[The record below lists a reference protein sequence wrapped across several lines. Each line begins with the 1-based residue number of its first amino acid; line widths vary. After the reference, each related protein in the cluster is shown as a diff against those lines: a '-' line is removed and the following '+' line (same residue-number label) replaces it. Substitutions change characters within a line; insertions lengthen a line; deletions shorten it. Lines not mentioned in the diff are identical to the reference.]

1 MSEVAGAVA
10 RAPRGVSPGRL
21 ALRRLRADRTS
32 LAFLALFGVVL
43 VCCLAAPLWA
53 HWVAHTTASANHLTD
68 TIRLGGRTVDV
79 VSTDGVPIGPTWHGR
94 FFLGADENGRDIMVR
109 LLYGGRTS
117 LAIGFGAAVLT
128 TVIALLVGLVAGF
141 FRGWVDAV
149 LARVLDVVW
158 AYPVVLLGIA
168 LGTALAL
175 GGLQI
180 GPLELS
186 GTSIAIP
193 LLIIGV
199 VYVPY
204 VARPVRAQV
213 LALRE
218 REFVDAARVQGAGP
232 WQIMFGELLPNLVTT
247 AIVFFP
253 LMIANAILLEAALS
267 FLGAGVQPPA
277 PSWGRMLGDGVQLIT
292 SAPHLTIVPGLV
304 LVVCVLSLNVFG
316 DGVREALDPRA
327 RTRVER

>member
-1 MSEVAGAVA
+1 VSEVAIGAA
-10 RAPRGVSPGRL
+10 PPRGVSPGRL
-21 ALRRLRADRTS
+21 ALRRLRRDRTA
-32 LAFLALFGVVL
+32 LAFLGVFAIVL
-43 VCCLAAPLWA
+43 VACLAAPLWA
-53 HWVAHTTASANHLTD
+53 DHVAHTTPSANHLTEQVRVD
-68 TIRLGGRTVDV
+68 GRTVDV
-79 VSTDGVPIGPTWHGR
+79 VSVDGVPIGPTWQGR
-94 FFLGADENGRDIMVR
+94 FFLGADQNGRDIMVR

-117 LAIGFGAAVLT
+117 LAIGFGAALLT
-128 TVIALLVGLVAGF
+128 TVLALIVGLVAGF
-141 FRGWVDAV
+141 YRGWVDGV
-149 LARVLDVVW
+149 LGRVLDLLW

-168 LGTALAL
+168 LGTALSL
-175 GGLQI
+175 GGLKL

-186 GTSIAIP
+186 GSSVLIP

-204 VARPVRAQV
+204 VAKPVRAQV

-218 REFVDAARVQGAGP
+218 REFVDAARVQGAGS
-232 WQIMFGELLPNLVTT
+232 WQLMFEELLPNLITT
-247 AIVFFP
+247 VLVFFP

-267 FLGAGVQPPA
+267 FLGAGVQPPT

-292 SAPHLTIVPGLV
+292 SAPHLTIVPGLM